1 MLVLEIVYHL
11 QYIIWCVVVVVVV
24 GNSGALT
31 VRDVCDD
38 A

>member
-11 QYIIWCVVVVVVV
+11 QYIIWCVVVVV
-24 GNSGALT
+24 GNSGAMA